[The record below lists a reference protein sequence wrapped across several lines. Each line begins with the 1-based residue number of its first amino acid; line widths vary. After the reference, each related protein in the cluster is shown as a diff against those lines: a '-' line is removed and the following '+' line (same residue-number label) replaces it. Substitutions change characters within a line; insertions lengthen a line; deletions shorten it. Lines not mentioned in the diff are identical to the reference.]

1 MEEEEEKRKWRSI
14 IEEDEEEEG
23 EKESEEVIIRST
35 VTFDLLVQT
44 QLDINLQDVQFGND
58 SFFTA
63 ATPPGGRLH
72 LGAEPTSHGNICQL
86 VFIMDD
92 SMESERSE

>member
-23 EKESEEVIIRST
+23 EKQSEEVIIRST
-35 VTFDLLVQT
+35 VTFDLLVQA

-58 SFFTA
+58 SFFTVNIIHSQ
-63 ATPPGGRLH
+63 RLSQE
-72 LGAEPTSHGNICQL
+72 A
-86 VFIMDD
+86 VFIWG
-92 SMESERSE
+92 RSQDHMATSASRYS